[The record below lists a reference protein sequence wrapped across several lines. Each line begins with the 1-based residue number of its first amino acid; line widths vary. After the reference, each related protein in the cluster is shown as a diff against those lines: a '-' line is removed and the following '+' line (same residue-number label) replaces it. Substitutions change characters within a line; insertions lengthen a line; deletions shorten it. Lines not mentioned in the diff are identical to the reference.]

1 MKAGQFLML
10 PFSWIYGGILTLR
23 NIAYDRGWK
32 TSHSVGIPVISIGN
46 ITVGGTGKTPMAEF
60 LLAKLL
66 DMGLQPGYLSR
77 GYGRKTKGF
86 ALVETVDGSAERYGD
101 EAFQV
106 ANKFPEV
113 PVAVCEDRVAG
124 AEKLLSIRPID
135 ILVLDDAF
143 QHRRIRRDLDLVM
156 VDVSRLPT
164 RDFLL
169 PAGRLREPL
178 RGLRRADALLLTKFA
193 DQAAADAAI
202 DSLHSR
208 FQSAA
213 IAKVNMVSRGLRP
226 FFPRQRPSI
235 PLSELKGVSVCAFS
249 GLGNNQHFRQTLLDL
264 GIELQAFTAFPDHHC
279 YSLAELEK
287 LLKGF
292 EAQTEIKG
300 KLAPALILTSEKDYF
315 RIISM
320 PWIKSRAH
328 LPLYLLEVGM
338 SPSEGWERVEQKIKN
353 ITPKIQ
359 HGAF

>member
-1 MKAGQFLML
+1 MNAGQFLML

-32 TSHSVGIPVISIGN
+32 TTHSVGVPVISIGN

-60 LLAKLL
+60 LLTHLL
-66 DMGLQPGYLSR
+66 DMGLHPAYLSR
-77 GYGRKTKGF
+77 GYGRKTSGF
-86 ALVETVDGSAERYGD
+86 ALVETADGSAERYGD

-106 ANKFPEV
+106 ATKFPQV
-113 PVAVCEDRVAG
+113 PVAVCEDRVGG
-124 AEKLLSIRPID
+124 AQKLLSLRSID

-143 QHRRIRRDLDLVM
+143 QHRRIHRDLDLVM

-164 RDFLL
+164 GDFLL

-178 RGLRRADALLLTKFA
+178 RGLGRADALLLTKFT
-193 DQAAADAAI
+193 DQAAADAAM

-213 IAKVNMVSRGLRP
+213 IARVNMVPRGSRP
-226 FFPRQRPSI
+226 FFPDKMPPIS
-235 PLSELKGVSVCAFS
+235 LDELKGVSAVAFS

-264 GIELQAFTAFPDHHC
+264 GVHLQVFSPFPDHHD
-279 YSLAELEK
+279 YSTVELEK

-320 PWIKSRAH
+320 PWIKTQAH
-328 LPLYLLEVGM
+328 LPLYFLEVGM
-338 SPSEGWERVEQKIKN
+338 SPAEGWERVEQKIKN
-353 ITPKIQ
+353 ITPKI
-359 HGAF
+359 